1 MAKNKRVL
9 TEREEFEIMKLVLD
23 KFLWIGTV
31 LLGLGLYDIVVK
43 QVITGAWLIVAGAVV
58 MLAFS
63 WLIIKEFELLR

>member
-9 TEREEFEIMKLVLD
+9 TEREEFEIMKMVLD

-31 LLGLGLYDIVVK
+31 LLGLGLYDIVVR
-43 QVITGAWLIVAGAVV
+43 QVITGAWLIVAGATV